1 MSIPTACLI
10 PASLIFRG
18 ELPRLRSSPSYRG
31 LCRGQAGSC
40 FYFMGGFEK
49 GNVLDFVNDI
59 GYYKQ
64 EQLSEVTDA

>member
-1 MSIPTACLI
+1 
-10 PASLIFRG
+10 
-18 ELPRLRSSPSYRG
+18 
-31 LCRGQAGSC
+31 
-40 FYFMGGFEK
+40 MGGFEK